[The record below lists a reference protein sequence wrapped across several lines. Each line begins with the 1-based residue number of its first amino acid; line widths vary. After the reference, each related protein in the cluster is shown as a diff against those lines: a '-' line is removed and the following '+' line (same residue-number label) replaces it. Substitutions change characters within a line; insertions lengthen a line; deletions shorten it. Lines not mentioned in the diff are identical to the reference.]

1 MPHIL
6 IVEDEAAIADTL
18 IFALQSEGFTTT
30 WLSLAEQALAEQQR
44 NPADLLILD
53 IGLPDISGFEACKR
67 LRRFSEVPVIF
78 LTARSEEID
87 RVVGLEIGA
96 DDYVVKP
103 FSPREVAAR
112 VKAILKR
119 MAPREVPAVSP
130 VANMVSGPFQVDSER
145 VQIHYHD
152 QLLSLTRHEFRL
164 LQSLLAQPE
173 RVFSREQLL
182 DGLGWPLMLAMSAPS
197 TATSKA
203 CVPSCA
209 RWPLR
214 PSRSRPIAVWVT
226 ATRRGTPEALR
237 RSHLSRLLPLCGPDR
252 LVCAEHGD
260 GRNPPR
266 RKAKHRRNP
275 GRYRQPVGRDSA

>member
-18 IFALQSEGFTTT
+18 IYALQAEGFSTT
-30 WLSLAEQALAEQQR
+30 WLSLAQEALALQER
-44 NPADLLILD
+44 SPADLLILD

-78 LTARSEEID
+78 LTARNEEID

-103 FSPREVAAR
+103 FSPREVTAR

-119 MAPREVPAVSP
+119 VGPREPAAP
-130 VANMVSGPFQVDSER
+130 AANGPFQLDLER
-145 VQIHYHD
+145 VQIHYRG

-164 LQSLLAQPE
+164 LQTLLGQPE

-182 DGLGWPLMLAMSAPS
+182 DHLGVAVDVGYERSIDSHIKSLRAKLRLVAADAEPIQTHRGLGYSYSPS
-197 TATSKA
+197 HS
-203 CVPSCA
+203 
-209 RWPLR
+209 
-214 PSRSRPIAVWVT
+214 
-226 ATRRGTPEALR
+226 
-237 RSHLSRLLPLCGPDR
+237 
-252 LVCAEHGD
+252 
-260 GRNPPR
+260 
-266 RKAKHRRNP
+266 
-275 GRYRQPVGRDSA
+275 